1 MEVKKMIE
9 QNYDQYLALQVDAY
23 YDYDEEEE
31 IDLTEKVYEDWKA
44 KYKAEKIEKVEKEKS
59 IEI

>member
-1 MEVKKMIE
+1 MIE